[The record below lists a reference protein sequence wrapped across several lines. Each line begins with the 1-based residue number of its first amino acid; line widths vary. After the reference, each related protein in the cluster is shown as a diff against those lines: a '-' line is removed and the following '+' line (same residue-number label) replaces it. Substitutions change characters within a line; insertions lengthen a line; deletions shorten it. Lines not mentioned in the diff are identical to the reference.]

1 MALLQDGD
9 ALRLPVQPR
18 VLDRYRGLGR
28 ERRHGLLVLARE
40 LGDTLLLGQVQV
52 PDGLTAPEDGRA
64 EKAAH
69 RRVVGRKANRGRV
82 LLDVAQT
89 QGVWLAL
96 EESEEAQAVR
106 QGSDEGALL
115 RRDARGDELL
125 HGAGRVEDAER
136 GVFRARDV
144 AGLIDHALQHGG
156 AVELGG
162 HRHPRGVEC
171 CQPGSLL
178 TIALLERAQAS
189 EHDG

>member
-69 RRVVGRKANRGRV
+69 RRGGGRESPRGRGPPV
-82 LLDVAQT
+82 VAQT
-89 QGVWLAL
+89 HGVWAAL
-96 EESEEAQAVR
+96 EEAAEGPARPQRA
-106 QGSDEGALL
+106 DEGAAPTRAAPSDEHLP
-115 RRDARGDELL
+115 RAARL
-125 HGAGRVEDAER
+125 
-136 GVFRARDV
+136 
-144 AGLIDHALQHGG
+144 
-156 AVELGG
+156 
-162 HRHPRGVEC
+162 
-171 CQPGSLL
+171 
-178 TIALLERAQAS
+178 
-189 EHDG
+189 